1 MGGVIAQRF
10 AIDFPEQTR
19 ALVLISTSSEVGPA
33 ARDAWQA
40 RAALVEREGLAAA
53 LTSGPALSY
62 SQAYREQQAEAIE
75 IATRSTVAS
84 NDPRSYAAACRAV
97 AAYSFTAELRTIS
110 CPTLILQ
117 GLSDELT
124 PPGGSVI
131 MARAIP
137 NAQIE
142 FIADCG
148 HAIPTEQ
155 PSLTVQHLDAFLQA
169 LPPAK

>member
-10 AIDFPEQTR
+10 ALDFPEMTR
-19 ALVLISTSSEVGPA
+19 ALILISTSSEVGPA
-33 ARDAWQA
+33 ARDAWRA

-53 LTSGPALSY
+53 LTPGPALSY
-62 SQAYREQQAEAIE
+62 SQAYREGHAETIEAAIG
-75 IATRSTVAS
+75 TTVAS
-84 NDPRSYAAACRAV
+84 NDPSSYAAACRAV
-97 AAYSFTAELRTIS
+97 ADYTFTAELSAIS
-110 CPTLILQ
+110 CPALILQ

-137 NAQIE
+137 GARME

-155 PSLTVQHLDAFLQA
+155 PEMTFQHLKAFLQA
-169 LPPAK
+169 LPR